1 MGCSIASTYLSE
13 TFTEMN
19 LEILEACLS
28 HQSKNQVRN
37 AYNRS
42 TYLEQRKPLM
52 NAWGDFVE
60 ECMKKSI

>member
-1 MGCSIASTYLSE
+1 
-13 TFTEMN
+13 MN

-52 NAWGDFVE
+52 NAWEILLKNV
-60 ECMKKSI
+60 